1 LAQKY
6 QNIVLLN
13 NFIAYVIIGS
23 PPNPFHGATE
33 LKATVARFFLRRLDD
48 PANEYRRLEVLQD
61 DSKFLLFE
69 STLFASDP
77 EAQRIAF
84 TNMDSQYVI
93 LEQIWREID
102 RLQTEGFALIRK
114 EGSLLRD

>member
-1 LAQKY
+1 MPHSLFA
-6 QNIVLLN
+6 
-13 NFIAYVIIGS
+13 S
-23 PPNPFHGATE
+23 PIPSNGVTE
-33 LKATVARFFLRRLDD
+33 LKATVARVFLRRLND

-77 EAQRIAF
+77 EAQR
-84 TNMDSQYVI
+84 TSLSNMDSQYVI

-102 RLQTEGFALIRK
+102 RLQSEGFALVKK

>member
-1 LAQKY
+1 M
-6 QNIVLLN
+6 
-13 NFIAYVIIGS
+13 
-23 PPNPFHGATE
+23 
-33 LKATVARFFLRRLDD
+33 KATVARVFLRRLND

-61 DSKFLLFE
+61 DDRKFMLFE

-77 EAQRIAF
+77 EAQRIAL

-102 RLQTEGFALIRK
+102 RLQTEGFALVRK
-114 EGSLLRD
+114 EGILLGD